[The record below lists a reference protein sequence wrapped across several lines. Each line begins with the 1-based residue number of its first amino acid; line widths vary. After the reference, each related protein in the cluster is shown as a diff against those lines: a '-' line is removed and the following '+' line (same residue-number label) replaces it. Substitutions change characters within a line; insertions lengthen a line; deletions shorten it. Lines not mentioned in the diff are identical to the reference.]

1 MKTSIV
7 KNKNKKLQ
15 PNNNKV
21 EKRKFN
27 PKGDKQ
33 GQTKKWDKRPNLKA
47 IERKE
52 AQEEKS
58 KQIKETQTK
67 KEEKMKAYK
76 KQKMK
81 KFKIL
86 SAKTKHG
93 QPMMKG
99 RMELLLDQIQKNIAK
114 DD

>member
-21 EKRKFN
+21 EKCKFN
-27 PKGDKQ
+27 HPKA
-33 GQTKKWDKRPNLKA
+33 GQIKKWDKKPNLKA
-47 IERKE
+47 FERKE
-52 AQEEKS
+52 AQAEKS
-58 KQIKETQTK
+58 KEIKEAQTK

-76 KQKMK
+76 KQKLK

-86 SAKTKHG
+86 SAKTRHG

-99 RMELLLDQIQKNIAK
+99 RMELLLDQIKKNIAK